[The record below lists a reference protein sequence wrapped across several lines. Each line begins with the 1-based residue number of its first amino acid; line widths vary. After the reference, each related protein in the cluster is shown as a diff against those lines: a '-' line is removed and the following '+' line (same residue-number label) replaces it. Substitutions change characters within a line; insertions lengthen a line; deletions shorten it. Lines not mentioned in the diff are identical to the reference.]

1 MALLSCDIPA
11 SVLAEAERR
20 ARDSECA
27 LSFVISTAL
36 ASYLETPLH
45 TLFQIST
52 SGSLVEGVYAQAVT
66 SGKVLEHGDFG
77 LGTFADL
84 DGEMVVLEGKV
95 YRVRGDGKV
104 SLAASDAGVPF
115 AVVTHFDPSS
125 DTQIEQVASLAGL
138 IHRCDRHRRS
148 DNLFYALR
156 LDGRFTK
163 VLTRAVS
170 PPKTGGRLLDA
181 SKSQSEFTFKDTE
194 GTLVGV
200 YSPSF
205 SGAFSIPGYHFHFL
219 SDDRTQGG
227 HLLEVSSDLLRLQV
241 EELTDF
247 HLALPEN
254 ERFLQAD
261 LAHDATADL
270 KQAEGN
276 R

>member
-1 MALLSCDIPA
+1 MASLSCNVPA
-11 SVLAEAERR
+11 SVLAAVERR
-20 ARDSECA
+20 AREGGVAASSVVSE
-27 LSFVISTAL
+27 AL
-36 ASYLETPLH
+36 ARYLATPLH

-66 SGKVLEHGDFG
+66 CEKVLEHGNFG

-84 DGEMVVLEGKV
+84 DGEMVVLDGKV
-95 YRVRGDGKV
+95 YRVRGDGTV
-104 SLAASDAGVPF
+104 SLATPDAGIPF
-115 AVVTHFDPSS
+115 AVVTAFAPSS
-125 DTQIEQVASLAGL
+125 EMQIEKIGSLAEL
-138 IHRCDRHRRS
+138 VQRCDGHRRS

-156 LDGRFTK
+156 LDGRFTG

-170 PPKTGGRLLDA
+170 PPSAGTGLLDA
-181 SKSQSEFTFKDTE
+181 SKSQSEFRFKDAV
-194 GTLVGV
+194 GTVVGI

-227 HLLEVSSDLLRLQV
+227 HLLDVSSDLLRLQM

-254 ERFLQAD
+254 ATFLQAD
-261 LAHDATADL
+261 LSHDATAGL

-276 R
+276 Q